1 MKVIYAGSFDPVTY
15 GHMDIIYRSR
25 DIFGEVIVAAL
36 ENKSKKSLFTLDERL
51 SLLNK
56 TFEHDKGIEIDS
68 FQGLL
73 IDYAKSKDIKVI
85 VRGLRS
91 ATDYEAEWVLAMAN
105 RSAEDYVETLFIP
118 SSHHLVYVSS
128 SLAKEIAA
136 FGGDVSD
143 YVPPVVQEA
152 LMNKMRKEH

>member
-15 GHMDIIYRSR
+15 GHMDIIYRSLE
-25 DIFGEVIVAAL
+25 IFGEVVVATL
-36 ENKSKKSLFTLDERL
+36 ENKNKKSLFSLEERL
-51 SLLNK
+51 NLPRE
-56 TFEHDKGIEIDS
+56 TFKDTKGIEIDS

-73 IDYAKSKDIKVI
+73 VDYAKKRDIHVI

-105 RSAEDYVETLFIP
+105 KNTANEIETLFIP

-136 FGGDVSD
+136 FEGDVSD
-143 YVPPVVQEA
+143 YVPPIVQEA
-152 LMNKMRKEH
+152 LMDKMRKEQ